1 MKRVNALKVLL
12 VAAVA
17 AIAMLALPA
26 IAGAKDRNHDRIP
39 DRWEKRH
46 HLSLNKNQARRD
58 QDRDHLRNRAEF
70 MAEDNPRDP
79 DTDNDGIED
88 GEENAGKIQS
98 FNEETGELT
107 IGLFGGGTV
116 TGLVTEETEI
126 ECDHHGTAT
135 ASHEGEETS
144 SDHEEEAGDNEG
156 EHSEEADDEG
166 DDSGEESDDEGEH
179 SDSGDGHC
187 DGGGNCTAAD
197 LKEGTVVKEAEL
209 HIANGQAVFEKI
221 ELGG

>member
-1 MKRVNALKVLL
+1 MKRGNALKVLL

-126 ECDHHGTAT
+126 ECDHQGTAT
-135 ASHEGEETS
+135 ASHDGEEVS
-144 SDHEEEAGDNEG
+144 DNEG
-156 EHSEEADDEG
+156 DESGEEADDEG
-166 DDSGEESDDEGEH
+166 EHSGEEADDDGE
-179 SDSGDGHC
+179 SDSSEC
-187 DGGGNCTAAD
+187 DGGGNCTTAD

-209 HIANGQAVFEKI
+209 KIANGQATFEKV